1 MISRWSAERSSRES
15 AESDIRA
22 DDSSG
27 PSPSCSSF
35 EKRDRAFSSVR
46 STAVRMRLLSSCRCR
61 FRRSMYLN
69 SLWAYMTPIDRHT
82 EITIPR

>member
-15 AESDIRA
+15 TESDIRA

-46 STAVRMRLLSSCRCR
+46 STAVRMRLLSNCRWR
-61 FRRSMYLN
+61 LSLPMYLK
-69 SLWAYMTPIDRHT
+69 SLWAYITPIDRQI